1 MRDFLLPAVCG
12 HLICHH
18 HCYVN
23 TSRQPLTPPRD
34 VTSWHHPVYLPHTSS
49 ITYSKLRVT
58 AIILE
63 CKIMVKLLW
72 GLSCH
77 VVFRTNNSL
86 MLCKGWGSSDDMLC
100 YVILSCLVDVATVV
114 DHQIVACTYVDNLK
128 DVGRFLYES
137 RRDSSNINISKT
149 HCLHP
154 QPLTFSTVYNI
165 TSVQSCQIISSN

>member
-100 YVILSCLVDVATVV
+100 YLVLSSGRSNSSRSPNRCMYLCRQFKGCREVSVRKQERFFKHKYFKNPLSTS
-114 DHQIVACTYVDNLK
+114 TTTNLQ
-128 DVGRFLYES
+128 
-137 RRDSSNINISKT
+137 
-149 HCLHP
+149 HCL
-154 QPLTFSTVYNI
+154 
-165 TSVQSCQIISSN
+165 

>member
-72 GLSCH
+72 
-77 VVFRTNNSL
+77 VYPA
-86 MLCKGWGSSDDMLC
+86 MLCLELITLWCCVKVGDLVMTC